1 MKHFVLTL
9 FACMSVLLAHAQHR
23 QPVQVQANTQQAE
36 KQNPLN
42 LESSDEKIAIY
53 PNPSNGVFTI
63 TAKNLEATTANLS
76 IINVIGNEIFH
87 EELTRYDAQFSVT
100 VDLNNYAKGL
110 YYVKLETDGYSTVR
124 RVVVK

>member
-1 MKHFVLTL
+1 MKQLVLSL
-9 FACMSVLLAHAQHR
+9 FTCLSVLLAHAQDR
-23 QPVQVQANTQQAE
+23 PPVQVQANTQQAE

-42 LESSDEKIAIY
+42 LESSDENIAIY

-63 TAKNLEATTANLS
+63 SVKNLEARTINLS

-87 EELTRYDAQFSVT
+87 ETLTRSDAHFSRT
-100 VDLNNYAKGL
+100 VDLNSYAKGL

>member
-9 FACMSVLLAHAQHR
+9 FSCMSVLLAHAQDR
-23 QPVQVQANTQQAE
+23 PPVQVQANTQQAE

-87 EELTRYDAQFSVT
+87 EELTRSDAQFSVT

>member
-9 FACMSVLLAHAQHR
+9 FSCMSVLLAHAQHR

-63 TAKNLEATTANLS
+63 TAKNLAATTANLS

-87 EELTRYDAQFSVT
+87 EELTRSDAQFSVT

>member
-9 FACMSVLLAHAQHR
+9 FSCMSVLLAHAQHR
-23 QPVQVQANTQQAE
+23 PPVQVQASTHQAE

-63 TAKNLEATTANLS
+63 TAKNLEANTVNLS
-76 IINVIGNEIFH
+76 IINVIGNEILH
-87 EELTRYDAQFSVT
+87 EELTRSDAQFSVT

>member
-1 MKHFVLTL
+1 MKHLLLTL
-9 FACMSVLLAHAQHR
+9 FSCMSVLLAYAQDR
-23 QPVQVQANTQQAE
+23 PPVQVQANTQQAE

-63 TAKNLEATTANLS
+63 SAKNLEANTVNLS

-87 EELTRYDAQFSVT
+87 EELTRSDAQFSIT